1 MGVVPGAAFG
11 DAGEG
16 HVRLSF
22 ACSAEQ
28 IEEGCRRLDGWLR
41 TLT

>member
-1 MGVVPGAAFG
+1 VVAGADFG
-11 DAGEG
+11 ECGNR

-22 ACSAEQ
+22 ACSNEH

-41 TLT
+41 SLA